1 MMEGQSKSGWS
12 NGKVV
17 PKTCGP
23 SSGAADF
30 HQIGPSRLCYPRS
43 EWQNIQSYF
52 KTYGTDQLWTQKLG
66 PSQLLVV
73 ICIITKPKLQIIP
86 VGRPTWTVTISLVL
100 RENFVDQICI
110 DVFPFCWKLLLS
122 RHTWKYCINTWEYWG
137 MDWTWYVC
145 TSVRGVKGRV
155 SLIFFYSFISP
166 VGHNIWCKIVKTVR
180 SDLKMA

>member
-122 RHTWKYCINTWEYWG
+122 RHTWKYCINTLEYRG
-137 MDWTWYVC
+137 MDWIHYVSGVNIHMEK
-145 TSVRGVKGRV
+145 TQQLQRGHCDTGD
-155 SLIFFYSFISP
+155 LI
-166 VGHNIWCKIVKTVR
+166 
-180 SDLKMA
+180 